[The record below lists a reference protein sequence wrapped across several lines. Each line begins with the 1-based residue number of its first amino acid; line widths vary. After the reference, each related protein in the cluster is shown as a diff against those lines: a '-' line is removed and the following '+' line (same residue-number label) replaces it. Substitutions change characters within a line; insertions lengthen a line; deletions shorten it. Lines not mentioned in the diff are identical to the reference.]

1 MLNVIASTTGE
12 VVADSESL
20 VEQLLTNWQ
29 AEDGIIAGIAV
40 VAGFVVKVVLPKVT
54 GRTYKEIKE
63 EVDDI
68 TDDVVDKVEPVIA
81 KFVAP
86 AVHKEIKLLEDH
98 LKARDTAAWLKH
110 DACHDQ
116 INNYLARLAA
126 GQQRIDAQ
134 LDTIIEKIGILEGR
148 TGS

>member
-1 MLNVIASTTGE
+1 MDVFLQELFNAESGVEQGVGAALGGLVVW
-12 VVADSESL
+12 VVAKL
-20 VEQLLTNWQ
+20 RGKT
-29 AEDGIIAGIAV
+29 
-40 VAGFVVKVVLPKVT
+40 PKEV
-54 GRTYKEIKE
+54 RE
-63 EVDDI
+63 EVKDI

-81 KFVAP
+81 KFVSP

-98 LKARDTAAWLKH
+98 LKARDAAAWLKH

-134 LDTIIEKIGILEGR
+134 LDIIIEKIGILEGR